1 MTFRRHCKTFDSVR
15 SCMNNLEIAIANN
28 SVRATAMSKTH
39 NKLTLFVVNLH
50 FVREWIDFLMAKC
63 ENLEFFSRDT
73 CSKVPNPLP
82 DEFRAY
88 CGSVL
93 GRYSASLGQVST
105 LGRPGPSPFNP
116 GEGQGWIHFPF
127 IARPHNSLC
136 FTAGLCS
143 PNLIWGSMTFLKWVE
158 LAHELL

>member
-1 MTFRRHCKTFDSVR
+1 
-15 SCMNNLEIAIANN
+15 
-28 SVRATAMSKTH
+28 
-39 NKLTLFVVNLH
+39 
-50 FVREWIDFLMAKC
+50 MAKC
-63 ENLEFFSRDT
+63 ENLEFFSRDA

-116 GEGQGWIHFPF
+116 GEGQAGPHYSLSLHSEARRF
-127 IARPHNSLC
+127 I
-136 FTAGLCS
+136 
-143 PNLIWGSMTFLKWVE
+143 E
-158 LAHELL
+158 AHLRRHDYPEAQMVKNTEFFRVTLLNYN